1 MEQSVYEL
9 QQMALNKNVDIEELL
24 RKTYLLTVSTNQKDI
39 EEWVLNEQNGYKSV
53 DNLPEY
59 RFLRGELKAYNFGRW
74 IPTQFSKQEQAEAFS
89 KLPFTESVSEI
100 IEAYQ
105 NSSNGIASYSI
116 TDALTQALNKN
127 GSFVTVYNYFVST
140 GQLKQ
145 VISSIQNKIL
155 Y

>member
-59 RFLRGELKAYNFGRW
+59 RF
-74 IPTQFSKQEQAEAFS
+74 
-89 KLPFTESVSEI
+89 
-100 IEAYQ
+100 
-105 NSSNGIASYSI
+105 
-116 TDALTQALNKN
+116 
-127 GSFVTVYNYFVST
+127 
-140 GQLKQ
+140 
-145 VISSIQNKIL
+145 
-155 Y
+155 